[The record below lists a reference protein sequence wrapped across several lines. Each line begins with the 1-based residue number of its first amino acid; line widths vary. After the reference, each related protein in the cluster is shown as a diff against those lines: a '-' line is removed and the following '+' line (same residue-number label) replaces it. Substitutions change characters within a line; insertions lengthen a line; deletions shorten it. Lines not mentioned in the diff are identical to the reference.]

1 MRIQSVEEL
10 KKLKNESA
18 KRVGIRAGAPL
29 EGVKAEVTVGMATC
43 GLAAGAEGVMKA
55 ISDEVEE
62 LSLENVRIV
71 KVGCIGF
78 CYYEPIVQV
87 NIPGKEPVFYGKVNP
102 DLAREIVS
110 KHIAANECVDEA
122 VVHMEFDKA

>member
-1 MRIQSVEEL
+1 
-10 KKLKNESA
+10 
-18 KRVGIRAGAPL
+18 
-29 EGVKAEVTVGMATC
+29 MATC

-102 DLAREIVS
+102 DLAREIVR

-122 VVHMEFDKA
+122 VVHLEFDKA